1 MYLFIN
7 TSNNKF
13 ISLALADAKGKI
25 LVYKKIKAE
34 YQQAEKLL
42 TAIEKIIVKY
52 QQEIKKKKF
61 IRREQKFLFPA
72 GFWSQILG
80 IIVVQGPGGFTSL
93 RIGIATANALAWALQ
108 IPIVGVE
115 WKKDVMELQDKQ
127 LISIGLN
134 KIKKSKK
141 FKQILPKYGSEPNI
155 TMKK

>member
-1 MYLFIN
+1 
-7 TSNNKF
+7 
-13 ISLALADAKGKI
+13 LADAKGKI

-52 QQEIKKKKF
+52 QQEIKKEKF

-93 RIGIATANALAWALQ
+93 RIGIATANAMAWALQ

-115 WKKDVMELQDKQ
+115 WKMSKDDPVELQDKQ
-127 LISIGLN
+127 LINFGLN
-134 KIKKSKK
+134 KIKKIKK
-141 FKQILPKYGSEPNI
+141 FKQVLPKYGREPNI
-155 TMKK
+155 TIKK